1 MRETLSL
8 LLTCVVTPTTVVTD
22 QTWVG
27 PTIPLGSQRLQR
39 LIIPTG
45 HEDRAVNNY
54 TLCLSAD
61 VVIENTGLEEI
72 SVARAISSKKNC
84 A

>member
-8 LLTCVVTPTTVVTD
+8 LLACVVTPTTVVTD
-22 QTWVG
+22 RTWVG

-61 VVIENTGLEEI
+61 VVIENTGLEET
-72 SVARAISSKKNC
+72 SVACAISSKKTC
-84 A
+84 G